1 MFLKQKI
8 KVNFYIQ
15 IIIDKFE
22 IINKELE
29 TNISELER
37 SISQMEFECQYVRIP
52 ENKQKLNEKINNDK
66 LKLQFFR
73 EQIDNYKIGK
83 EINLHFFDNKLEKNE
98 KKKEINDNKNEV
110 IENETII
117 TIFTLGVKTVGKTS
131 FVSKYSENTFS
142 EDYCASIIIEH
153 KDKC

>member
-52 ENKQKLNEKINNDK
+52 ENKQKLNKKINNDK

-73 EQIDNYKIGK
+73 EQIDNYKIAK
-83 EINLHFFDNKLEKNE
+83 
-98 KKKEINDNKNEV
+98 
-110 IENETII
+110 
-117 TIFTLGVKTVGKTS
+117 
-131 FVSKYSENTFS
+131 
-142 EDYCASIIIEH
+142 
-153 KDKC
+153 